1 MSTKKIRIK
10 KRKIKTPPV
19 KRSGELLAWAEVAD
33 PQIDKNHG
41 DLFLGK
47 PFLTLALGEV
57 SSRTT
62 GEVIAEITPDF
73 INEMVRVFYLRYAQ
87 DPVTIDWNHNSSSI
101 VEGDKRPE
109 ASGSLGRI
117 IEMAATEEGLV
128 VTPAY
133 SERGRS
139 LVESHQDELLY
150 SSPEFLQGE
159 IFSRDGGALISSIG
173 QVLAVTL
180 TPRPQQ
186 QANKIHTVKLS
197 EKRDD
202 MNETE
207 LKGLDSDA
215 LIKLVL
221 QRDALVQKLEA
232 DIEQLKAASQGKADI
247 DLAESDEDDEKKSM
261 AESDEDEKKSMA
273 ESDEDDE
280 KKSMAESDE
289 DDEEKKKSS
298 ALTERQHI
306 SLMGEVKTLRTQLNE
321 VLQAK
326 RDLERDQAVNKLI
339 STGRVT
345 PAERVLAEEAWG
357 SKQGGKSIFWKH
369 LSERAPVINLAEIGH
384 GVSGEGLNSTNL
396 KQRINARAQA
406 DNSSFSEA
414 MSVMT
419 RENPTIQKL
428 FL

>member
-1 MSTKKIRIK
+1 MSRKKIRIR
-10 KRKIKTPPV
+10 KRKIKHPPPV
-19 KRSGELLAWAEVAD
+19 KRSGDLLAWAEVAD

-41 DLFLGK
+41 ELFIGK

-87 DPVTIDWNHNSSSI
+87 DPVTIDWNHNSSSL

-117 IEMAATEEGLV
+117 IEMEATEEGLV

-159 IFSRDGGALISSIG
+159 IFSRDGGALISEIG
-173 QVLAVTL
+173 QVLAITL

-186 QANKIHTVKLS
+186 QANKIHTVKLNERINS
-197 EKRDD
+197 MNADD
-202 MNETE
+202 LRSMDQE
-207 LKGLDSDA
+207 A
-215 LIKLVL
+215 LISLIL
-221 QRDALVQKLEA
+221 QKDELIKQLEKGDEA
-232 DIEQLKAASQGKADI
+232 EAESETPETSSEM
-247 DLAESDEDDEKKSM
+247 AESDDDKKSDDEKKL
-261 AESDEDEKKSMA
+261 AEDDD
-273 ESDEDDE
+273 DEDDDKTLTE
-280 KKSMAESDE
+280 GAAQ
-289 DDEEKKKSS
+289 
-298 ALTERQHI
+298 ALTERQHL

-345 PAERVLAEEAWG
+345 PAERALAEEAWG

-369 LSERAPVINLAEIGH
+369 LTERAPVINLAEIGH
-384 GVSGEGLNSTNL
+384 GVSGEEINQNNL
-396 KQRINARAQA
+396 YTKINARAEA
-406 DNSSFSEA
+406 DKITFSEA
-414 MSVMT
+414 MTIMT

>member
-261 AESDEDEKKSMA
+261 AESDED
-273 ESDEDDE
+273 
-280 KKSMAESDE
+280 
-289 DDEEKKKSS
+289 DEEKKKSS